1 MKKFMMAMLL
11 LLASVNLYSQSNNKN
26 IFDSWPELKTFHG
39 VMSQTFHPAE
49 EGNLEPIKT
58 RVAEFNTKAIALSA
72 SKIPADLNTEK
83 VKTAVAELK
92 EGAAKMQKM
101 IDEKASDEA
110 ITKHLTYLH
119 DVFHRIVGLCVHG
132 EGEKH

>member
-1 MKKFMMAMLL
+1 MLL
-11 LLASVNLYSQSNNKN
+11 LLAAVNVYSQNNNKN

-49 EGNLEPIKT
+49 EGNLEPTKT
-58 RVAEFNTKAIALSA
+58 RVAEFNTKAMALAA
-72 SKIPADLNTEK
+72 SNIPADLNTEK
-83 VKTAVAELK
+83 VKLAVAELK

-101 IDEKASDEA
+101 IADKASDEA
-110 ITKHLTYLH
+110 INKHLTYLH